1 METAPRDPVTGP
13 IVLGAPGCVTPLGA
27 SVEDTFTAMHAGRC
41 GLRPQTFPG
50 TDAPVHV
57 GRCDE
62 SALTGSGRRAQ
73 RLLGAAVRQTMGG
86 LSRSLRTL
94 PRTAWILATTKG
106 DIRALEEGRPED
118 AELPLFARRTGVAL
132 GLPGTPIVVS
142 NACISGTLAVQ
153 LGAEMIRAGEADHV
167 LVTGLDEAT
176 DFVLSGFLCLHA
188 IASGPCRP
196 FDDDRDGISLG
207 EAAASVVL
215 TRDTS
220 LFRHGPIATYLGGGM
235 GNDANHIS
243 GPSRTG
249 EGLVRAVEAALR
261 DADLSAEAVTHVNA
275 HGTGSVYNDGME
287 HIAFTR
293 LGLGHAPVNSYKGYI
308 GHTLGAAG
316 LVEALVAVHA
326 LRQGLMLRSLGASS
340 SVTLQGLDVLHE
352 HRHTQGRTLLKTSSG
367 FGGSNAAIVLRA

>member
-1 METAPRDPVTGP
+1 METAPRAPVNDP
-13 IVLGAPGCVTPLGA
+13 IVLGAPGCLTPLGA
-27 SVEDTFTAMHAGRC
+27 TLEDSFAAMHAGRC
-41 GLRPQTFPG
+41 GLRPEPFPG
-50 TDAPVHV
+50 SDAPVHV

-62 SALTGSGRRAQ
+62 TALTGGGRRAQ
-73 RLLGAAVRQTMGG
+73 RLLGAAVRQTMSG

-94 PRTAWILATTKG
+94 PRTSWILATTKG

-118 AELPLFARRTGVAL
+118 AELPLFAMRTGVAL

-142 NACISGTLAVQ
+142 NACVSGTLAVH
-153 LGAEMIRAGEADHV
+153 LAAGMIRNGDADHV

-176 DFVLSGFLCLHA
+176 DFVLSGFHCLHA
-188 IASGPCRP
+188 IANGPCRP

-215 TRDTS
+215 TRDPS
-220 LFRHGPIATYLGGGM
+220 LFRHGPLATYLGGGM

-249 EGLVRAVEAALR
+249 EGLVRAVQGALV
-261 DADLSAEAVTHVNA
+261 DAGLAVDAITHVNA

-293 LGLGHAPVNSYKGYI
+293 LGLGHAPVNSYKGYF

-326 LRQGLMLRSLGASS
+326 LRQGVMLRSLGATR
-340 SVTLQGLDVLHE
+340 SVTLPGIDVLHE

-367 FGGSNAAIVLRA
+367 FGGCNAAIVLRA